1 MENFMEKGKIF
12 VALDVDT
19 KVEALEIV
27 KELQGLGACFKI
39 GKQLFTAEGPELVKE
54 IVKMGEDVF
63 LDLKYHDIPNTVAMA
78 GVAASKL
85 GVKVF
90 NVHAGGGRKMMEAVR
105 AEMNKL
111 PNPPMVLAVTVL
123 TSMGDEDLKETGITV
138 SPAKQVERLAILAK
152 ESGMDGVVASPLEV
166 EIIRKACGP
175 DFKILTPGIR
185 PASSS
190 ADDQKRIA
198 TPASALKSGSDYLV
212 IGRPITGAKD
222 RRKAFIEILKE
233 IKDAQ

>member
-1 MENFMEKGKIF
+1 MEKGKIF

-19 KVEALEIV
+19 KSEALGIV
-27 KELQGLGACFKI
+27 NELKGLGACFKI

-54 IVKMGEDVF
+54 IVKMGEAVF

-78 GVAASKL
+78 GAAAAKL

-111 PNPPMVLAVTVL
+111 QNPPMVLAVTVL
-123 TSMGDEDLKETGITV
+123 TSMAQEDLTETGIDVT
-138 SPAKQVERLAILAK
+138 PGQQVARLAKLAQD
-152 ESGMDGVVASPLEV
+152 SGMDGVVASPLEI
-166 EIIRKACGP
+166 EIIRSVCGP

-198 TPASALKSGSDYLV
+198 TPVSALKAGSDFLV

-222 RRKAFIEILKE
+222 RRKAFIDILEE
-233 IKDAQ
+233 IKAAK

>member
-1 MENFMEKGKIF
+1 MEKGKIF
-12 VALDVDT
+12 VALDVNT
-19 KVEALEIV
+19 KAEALEIV
-27 KELQGLGACFKI
+27 NELQGLGACFKI
-39 GKQLFTAEGPELVKE
+39 GKQLFTAEGPELVRE

-78 GVAASKL
+78 GAAAAKL

-111 PNPPMVLAVTVL
+111 QNPPMVLAVTVL
-123 TSMGDEDLKETGITV
+123 TSMAEEDLKETGISV
-138 SPAKQVERLAILAK
+138 SPAEQVKRLALLAK
-152 ESGMDGVVASPLEV
+152 ASGMDGVVASPLEV
-166 EIIRKACGP
+166 EMIRNACGP

-198 TPASALKSGSDYLV
+198 TPASALRSGSDYLV

-233 IKDAQ
+233 IQDSQ

>member
-1 MENFMEKGKIF
+1 MEKGKIF

-19 KVEALEIV
+19 KSEALGIV
-27 KELQGLGACFKI
+27 SELKGLGACFKI

-78 GVAASKL
+78 GVAAAKL

-111 PNPPMVLAVTVL
+111 SNPPMVLAVTVL
-123 TSMGDEDLKETGITV
+123 TSMAQEDLT
-138 SPAKQVERLAILAK
+138 
-152 ESGMDGVVASPLEV
+152 
-166 EIIRKACGP
+166 
-175 DFKILTPGIR
+175 
-185 PASSS
+185 
-190 ADDQKRIA
+190 
-198 TPASALKSGSDYLV
+198 
-212 IGRPITGAKD
+212 
-222 RRKAFIEILKE
+222 
-233 IKDAQ
+233 